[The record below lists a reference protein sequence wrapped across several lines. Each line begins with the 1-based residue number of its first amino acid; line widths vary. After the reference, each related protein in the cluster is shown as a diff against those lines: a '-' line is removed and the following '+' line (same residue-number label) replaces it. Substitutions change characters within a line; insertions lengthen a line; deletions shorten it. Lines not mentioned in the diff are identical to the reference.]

1 MYSAALSIGLVWD
14 GSFGEVASGGLPG
27 TFRLSKSPASKM
39 AAAPNEKIRFMV
51 VGFAELNF
59 MSSCRAFEVYLPGV
73 HCGLSHS
80 DGVRESRV
88 EGGVS
93 VFCGGVSESLCGVM
107 GGGPKGRFRIG
118 SDFLR

>member
-1 MYSAALSIGLVWD
+1 MSSAALSIGLVWD
-14 GSFGEVASGGLPG
+14 GSFGEVASGGLLG

-59 MSSCRAFEVYLPGV
+59 MSSCRAFEVHLPGV

-80 DGVRESRV
+80 DGVRATSGLLKRYLRPKLCMKFPDILGN
-88 EGGVS
+88 GGV
-93 VFCGGVSESLCGVM
+93 FW
-107 GGGPKGRFRIG
+107 
-118 SDFLR
+118 DNQA